1 MTLTSLTDI
10 FRSLGRASRVLPLLL
25 PLAFCLAGCA
35 SEEPVGAHPD
45 DGSHA
50 EGARTYLS
58 LRVSVNNPKGET
70 GTRADGYD
78 FELPTE
84 ACELIGTLR
93 VIVVSGTTGNV
104 EVNRLYEFGSNGCE
118 QFTTERFPVAA
129 NDRKRIYLYANV
141 DEESVTFPE
150 GASGFAGYP
159 VGTPYP
165 AAMEEIRLSAPG
177 SICID
182 NSGERKRFIPMS
194 ESFLFETGEPLE
206 SGDAYTGEFFLTR
219 ALSKFTFQIDPESD
233 LESDLRISEIT
244 IHDMTDGGWLL
255 PHATTYSPEKYTP
268 SAEKYEGRAITAFE
282 TPADVRRN
290 DVSITL
296 PEDALVW
303 RGSDRP
309 ATAPSYSPGLYF
321 TESAA
326 PEKGFRISVKA
337 RDLKSMGADGEPLEI
352 DLGTGVL
359 DNLPSLP
366 RNTHAVVRMR
376 LTGHTVKMQVD
387 LVPYKSVVLEPG
399 FGLDID
405 IKKSRQQ

>member
-10 FRSLGRASRVLPLLL
+10 YLRFGRASRVLLLL
-25 PLAFCLAGCA
+25 FPLAFCLSGCV
-35 SEEPVGAHPD
+35 SEEPDGLHPD
-45 DGSHA
+45 NGSHDQTA
-50 EGARTYLS
+50 QAFLS
-58 LRVSVNNPKGET
+58 LRVSVNNPLAEKD
-70 GTRADGYD
+70 TRAGGYD
-78 FELPTE
+78 FDLPSE
-84 ACELIGTLR
+84 VCELIGTLR
-93 VIVVSGTTGNV
+93 VIVVSGATGNV
-104 EVNRLYEFGSNGCE
+104 EVNRLYDFGSNGCQ
-118 QFTTERFPVAA
+118 QFTTDRFPVTA

-141 DEESVTFPE
+141 DDTMLTLPE
-150 GASGFAGYP
+150 GASAFGELPA
-159 VGTPYP
+159 GTPYP
-165 AAMEEIRLSAPG
+165 DAMDEIRLSAPG
-177 SICID
+177 SVCID

-194 ESFLFETGEPLE
+194 ESFIFEVGEPLE

-244 IHDMTDGGWLL
+244 IHDMTDTGWLL
-255 PHATTYSPEKYTP
+255 PHATVYNPAKYIP
-268 SAEKYEGRAITAFE
+268 STEKYEGRVITAFA
-282 TPADVRRN
+282 TPSGLRRN
-290 DVSITL
+290 DFIVTL
-296 PEDALVW
+296 PDNALVW

-337 RDLKSMGADGEPLEI
+337 RDLKSTGADGKPLEI

-376 LTGHTVKMQVD
+376 LTGHAVKMQVD

-399 FGLDID
+399 FGLDI
-405 IKKSRQQ
+405 KQQ